1 MCQVNTLSGPVD
13 CSGLGLTLSH
23 EHIIVTNPE
32 LEENYPPAA
41 WDEGAVTAQARDDLN
56 AAYASGVRTLVDLT
70 VMGLGRSIERVRR
83 IAGDLPIHV
92 VVATGYYAK
101 AGLPSYFQMR
111 KAGGMLAETDPLP
124 EMFITEITD
133 GIAGTGV
140 RAGVIKVLTDTEG
153 ETPDVRRVLEAAAAA
168 QLKTGVPIFTHTHAP
183 SRTGEV
189 QQRRLGELGV
199 DLSRVLIGHCDGATD
214 LGYLKDLMGAGST
227 IGIDQFGLL
236 TGVTD
241 EQRIDKV
248 VALCEAGYGDKI
260 VLSHDANSFTVNID
274 NKTKAE
280 RFPMWRHTAM
290 AEWVVPALLSRG
302 LDQAAIDQMLVATP
316 ARLLARHGGTGQEA

>member
-1 MCQVNTLSGPVD
+1 VNTVAGPVD
-13 CSGLGLTLSH
+13 CTRLGLTLSH

-41 WDEGAVTAQARDDLN
+41 WDEDAVVAQARDDLN

-70 VMGLGRSIERVRR
+70 VLGLGRSIEKVRR
-83 IAGDLPIHV
+83 IADRLPLNV

-101 AGLPSYFQMR
+101 TALPSYFQMR
-111 KAGGMLAETDPLP
+111 RAGGMLGDTDPLP
-124 EMFITEITD
+124 EMFITEIED

-140 RAGVIKVLTDTEG
+140 RAGVIKVLTDAEG

-168 QLKTGVPIFTHTHAP
+168 QLKTGVPVFTHTHAP
-183 SRTGEV
+183 SRTGEI

-199 DLSRVLIGHCDGATD
+199 DLGRVLIGHCDGATD
-214 LGYLKDLMGAGST
+214 LGYLKALMDAGST

-236 TGVTD
+236 TGFTD

-248 VALCEAGYGDKI
+248 LALCQAGYSGKI

-274 NKTKAE
+274 NKTKSE
-280 RFPMWRHTAM
+280 RYPMWRQTAM
-290 AEWVVPALLSRG
+290 TEWVVPALLSRG
-302 LDQAAIDQMLVATP
+302 LDHGAVDQMLVANP
-316 ARLLARHGGTGQEA
+316 ARLLARHGAGGQEA

>member
-1 MCQVNTLSGPVD
+1 MCQVNTVSGPVD
-13 CSGLGLTLSH
+13 CTALGLTLCH

-41 WDEGAVTAQARDDLN
+41 WDERAVIALARDDLN
-56 AAYASGVRTLVDLT
+56 AAHASGVRTLVDLT
-70 VMGLGRSIERVRR
+70 VMGLGRSIEKVRR
-83 IAGDLPIHV
+83 IASGLPINIV
-92 VVATGYYAK
+92 AATGYYAK
-101 AGLPSYFQMR
+101 VGLPSYFQMR
-111 KAGGMLAETDPLP
+111 RAGGMLTDTDPLP
-124 EMFITEITD
+124 EMFIGEIEE
-133 GIAGTGV
+133 GIAGTGI
-140 RAGVIKVLTDTEG
+140 RAGVIKVLTDAEG

-189 QQRRLGELGV
+189 QQRRLSELGV
-199 DLSRVLIGHCDGATD
+199 DLGRVLIGHCDGAKD
-214 LGYLKDLMGAGST
+214 LGYLKSLMDAGSM

-248 VALCEAGYGDKI
+248 LALCEAGYGDRI

-280 RFPMWRHTAM
+280 RYPRWRQTAM
-290 AEWVVPALLSRG
+290 TEWVVPTLLSRG
-302 LDQAAIDQMLVATP
+302 LAQAAIDQMLVAGP
-316 ARLLARHGGTGQEA
+316 ARLLARHGAAGQEA